1 MGYARDRFQQAAESG
16 GTVKKQL
23 EDIDGL
29 GDVVRWASY
38 SAGTILPSIATS
50 VVGGGVGGAAAQFA
64 AKSDQGRGQKEVIDS
79 FGTR

>member
-1 MGYARDRFQQAAESG
+1 MPDRFQQAAESG
-16 GTVKKQL
+16 GTVKQL

-50 VVGGGVGGAAAQFA
+50 VVGGGVAVQPRNLQL
-64 AKSDQGRGQKEVIDS
+64 KSESR
-79 FGTR
+79 TRSEKK